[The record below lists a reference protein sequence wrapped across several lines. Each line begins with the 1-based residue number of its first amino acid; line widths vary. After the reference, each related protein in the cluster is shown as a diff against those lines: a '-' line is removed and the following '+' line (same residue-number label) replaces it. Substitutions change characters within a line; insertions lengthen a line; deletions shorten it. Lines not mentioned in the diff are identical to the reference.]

1 MSKAI
6 KCKQIFDELV
16 ALHTTDGETNFKA
29 FRSTAIDR
37 FVSEAGCTIQGAA
50 TYYANCKNR
59 GGLTGSYIRKA
70 TPTEKTEYVDNETQ
84 GDDERQLFS
93 AVVMDAAGFVI
104 GVSSYMN
111 VDDALTNAEN
121 NNGIAVVGSPEIGDA
136 LLPDTIFHRGNVEL
150 VLLKLAKKSTK

>member
-1 MSKAI
+1 MSKAF
-6 KCKQIFDELV
+6 KCKRIFDELV

-29 FRSTAIDR
+29 IRSIAIDR
-37 FVSEAGCTIQGAA
+37 FVNEANCTIQGAA

-70 TPTEKTEYVDNETQ
+70 IPTEKTEYADNETTY
-84 GDDERQLFS
+84 DDERQLYS
-93 AVVMDAAGFVI
+93 AIETDDAGVVV

-111 VDDALTNAEN
+111 VDDALTNAEKN
-121 NNGIAVVGSPEIGDA
+121 NRIAVVGSPEIGDTPLSDA
-136 LLPDTIFHRGNVEL
+136 VFHRGNVEL

>member
-84 GDDERQLFS
+84 DDERQLYS
-93 AVVMDAAGFVI
+93 AIETDAAGVVV

-111 VDDALTNAEN
+111 VDDALTNAEKN
-121 NNGIAVVGSPEIGDA
+121 NRIAVVGSPEIGDTPLSDA
-136 LLPDTIFHRGNVEL
+136 VFHRGNVEL